1 MYLSS
6 IALTNVR
13 SMESLE
19 IDLTSGDGGN
29 RRWTLLLGEN
39 GCGKS
44 SVLKAIGLLLAGTD
58 ALATLLQDP
67 ESWIRNEAKFCRI
80 EGKISTDRRESRLIS
95 LEIRRGDKLR
105 DILARNAESLALI
118 DEASQTVGHDA
129 LVLGYGVSR
138 RPADATSSG
147 ASPDRQQKAGRAG
160 GLASMFTAG
169 SSLVSLQRWAMDL
182 HYQRG
187 TPALRTIRNAL
198 DQLLPDMSFTRIDR
212 RLGDLMFATV
222 DGDIPLA
229 QLSDGYQNMAA
240 WCGDLL
246 YRLTHAFPTRK
257 NPLAATGVLL
267 IDEIDL
273 HLHPVWQR
281 QLVDFLSAML
291 PNFQFIATTHSALT
305 AQQSGKGELFVIRR
319 EGSRQRP
326 TLIPFVG
333 EPRLMMLHQLLMS
346 PMFGLDSMDSRAVE
360 EARAAAR
367 TLRSQRSK
375 LSAPDRKEL
384 NAQAKLL
391 LEVPDRTAVTPHER
405 EKVALL
411 KDIKAALGAPTAAS
425 GAGRKNAALAKSKTS
440 AASKKAPAAKS
451 TLKAKTPSGRKT
463 AAKAP
468 AAKSSATKAP
478 VRSAGND

>member
-19 IDLTSGDGGN
+19 IDLTSGDGSN

-44 SVLKAIGLLLAGTD
+44 SVLKAIGLLLAGTEG
-58 ALATLLQDP
+58 LATLLENPD
-67 ESWIRNEAKFCRI
+67 SWIRNDAKSCRI
-80 EGKISTDRRESRLIS
+80 DGAITTRKGESQRIS
-95 LEIRRGDKLR
+95 LEIHRGDKLH
-105 DILARNAESLALI
+105 DILARNAQTLAII
-118 DEASQTVGHDA
+118 DKAAEAVGHDA
-129 LVLGYGVSR
+129 VVLGYGVSR
-138 RPADATSSG
+138 RPADASTSLLPSDK
-147 ASPDRQQKAGRAG
+147 APKAGRAG
-160 GLASMFTAG
+160 GLASMFTPG
-169 SSLVSLQRWAMDL
+169 FSLVSLQRWAMDL

-187 TPALRTIRNAL
+187 TTALKTIRSAL
-198 DQLLPDMSFTRIDR
+198 DQLLPEMSFTRIDR

-246 YRLTHAFPTRK
+246 YRLTQAYPSRK
-257 NPLAATGVLL
+257 NPLDAAGVLL

-281 QLVDFLSAML
+281 QLMEFLSAML

-319 EGSRQRP
+319 EGPKQRP

-333 EPRLMMLHQLLMS
+333 EPRFMMLHQLLMS
-346 PMFGLDSMDSRAVE
+346 PMFGLDSMDSLAVE
-360 EARAAAR
+360 DARKAAR
-367 TLRSQRSK
+367 TLRSDRKS
-375 LSAPDRKEL
+375 LSAPTRRALSE
-384 NAQAKLL
+384 QAKLL
-391 LEVPDRTAVTPHER
+391 QEVPDRTAVTPHER
-405 EKVALL
+405 EKLALL
-411 KDIKAALGAPTAAS
+411 QDIKAALDGAS
-425 GAGRKNAALAKSKTS
+425 GAGGKKSSTPKRKPTAAAAAVKTAS
-440 AASKKAPAAKS
+440 VAAQ
-451 TLKAKTPSGRKT
+451 TVKAKTQ
-463 AAKAP
+463 AAKKV
-468 AAKSSATKAP
+468 AAKTTARKSPSVKAP
-478 VRSAGND
+478 GRSAAND